1 VTDVSVLGVVTD
13 ASVLGLLARLVV
25 SLAVVL
31 GLMLGAAWVL
41 RRRGGGFTRPSGVT
55 EVIARQSLSRTASL
69 QVVRV
74 GERTL
79 VLGVTEQS
87 VSYLTEADGDELR
100 PTIDVR
106 AGARRDGSGAEWTM
120 PPGSENE
127 RSGSTRT
134 SFLDVLRDRT
144 TRG

>member
-1 VTDVSVLGVVTD
+1 M
-13 ASVLGLLARLVV
+13 ARLVV

-31 GLMLGAAWVL
+31 GLMLGAAWML
-41 RRRGGGFTRPSGVT
+41 RRRGGGLARPSAVT

-100 PTIDVR
+100 QTIDVR
-106 AGARRDGSGAEWTM
+106 AGVRRDGSGAEWTM
-120 PPGSENE
+120 PSGSENE

-134 SFLDVLRDRT
+134 SFLDILRDKTSRH
-144 TRG
+144 

>member
-1 VTDVSVLGVVTD
+1 MPD
-13 ASVLGLLARLVV
+13 ASVLGLMARLVV
-25 SLAVVL
+25 SLGVVL

-41 RRRGGGFTRPSGVT
+41 RRRGGGFARSGAVT
-55 EVIARQSLSRTASL
+55 EVLARQSLGRSASV

-87 VSYLTEADGDELR
+87 VSYLTDAEADEFR

-106 AGARRDGSGAEWTM
+106 AAGARRDGSGAQWTM
-120 PPGSENE
+120 PSGSENE
-127 RSGSTRT
+127 HSGSTRMG
-134 SFLDVLRDRT
+134 FLDVLRDKTARD
-144 TRG
+144 